1 MPSNFSSIGVN
12 VNSSKELAQL
22 LSKLAETSKTVKC
35 QHGYYIN
42 CHSDTGAELWAQMD
56 NTNQCIGVNP
66 CYDGVSNL
74 TAGITKKIGNESY
87 NDFEAELYCWMNPS
101 KDKIDM
107 GDYPFIFDCVNV
119 AAFDKIQIPCRANIK
134 LTAIAHQLE
143 IYADEKTYSASK
155 KDGKGMAAKSFIPS
169 GTFPLDDNDKD
180 FEYKPEVI
188 FSGIILEYKL
198 LTNEWGNGKYY
209 WLKVET
215 YGGIIDVVIDP
226 EMVDKP
232 IKVGG
237 VISGVFY
244 LCGKL
249 L

>member
-1 MPSNFSSIGVN
+1 V
-12 VNSSKELAQL
+12 
-22 LSKLAETSKTVKC
+22 
-35 QHGYYIN
+35 
-42 CHSDTGAELWAQMD
+42 
-56 NTNQCIGVNP
+56 
-66 CYDGVSNL
+66 
-74 TAGITKKIGNESY
+74 
-87 NDFEAELYCWMNPS
+87 
-101 KDKIDM
+101 
-107 GDYPFIFDCVNV
+107 
-119 AAFDKIQIPCRANIK
+119 
-134 LTAIAHQLE
+134 E
-143 IYADEKTYSASK
+143 IYADEKAYSASK
-155 KDGKGMAAKSFIPS
+155 KDGKGMVAKSFIPS
-169 GTFPLDDNDKD
+169 VTFPLDDNDKD

-215 YGGIIDVVIDP
+215 YGGVIDVVIDP
-226 EMVDKP
+226 EIVDKP